1 MTSDQVFTVVQVLN
15 LIGLFQCVFV
25 LAIVILKAAD
35 IYGAAPTVAFFAALG
50 LGFGVSD
57 DLVPLVHVLIPA
69 LSYFLI
75 IQIAIARVP
84 AARHLAVLAV
94 PLLGPAAA
102 LIVVVDSGLCSVGGP
117 CPEYTTFLR
126 TFTVVAGAVVL
137 LVLWLQRGLLAQVWR
152 QHDSHDRY
160 WVVLALI
167 AFNALNLGVDLLR
180 VGEAITA
187 GEATL
192 TRAIF
197 GLTFVYLATT
207 LMFRIEP
214 NLVVLLPGLP
224 ILRRGIKL
232 TPEEQ
237 VVAIRI
243 GDLMRVDKPY
253 QRPTFSRTD
262 LARELDVSKD
272 VVSRV
277 INGAFDKSFRQ
288 LLNEH
293 RVNEAK
299 ALLVNTDLQ
308 VTAIAFDV
316 GFNSLAT
323 FNRAFKDITGLPPTG
338 FRAEGADEARA
349 DGNDPN
355 GPGANPATPNPS
367 GIRG

>member
-15 LIGLFQCVFV
+15 LIGLFQCAFV
-25 LAIVILKAAD
+25 LAIVNLKAAD

-57 DLVPLVHVLIPA
+57 DIVPLVHALIPA
-69 LSYFLI
+69 LSYFLV

-126 TFTVVAGAVVL
+126 AFTVVAGAVVL
-137 LVLWLQRGLLAQVWR
+137 LVLWLWRGLLAQVWR

-167 AFNALNLGVDLLR
+167 AFNALNLGVDLAR
-180 VGEAITA
+180 A
-187 GEATL
+187 GAMIEPGDAAFVHTV
-192 TRAIF
+192 F
-197 GLTFVYLATT
+197 GLTLIYLVTT
-207 LMFRIEP
+207 LAFRIDP
-214 NLVVLLPGLP
+214 KPIVLLPGAPL
-224 ILRRGIKL
+224 LKRSIKL
-232 TPEEQ
+232 TREEQ
-237 VVAIRI
+237 ALAKRI
-243 GDLMRVDKPY
+243 NDLMERDKLY
-253 QRPTFSRTD
+253 QEPAFSRTD
-262 LARELDVSKD
+262 LARELDTSEY

-277 INGAFDKSFRQ
+277 INSAFGKSFRQ
-288 LLNEH
+288 LLNQH

-299 ALLVNTDLQ
+299 AMLVNTDLQ
-308 VTAIAFDV
+308 VAAIAFDV
-316 GFNSLAT
+316 GFNSLAS

-338 FRAEGADEARA
+338 FRAEAADKARA
-349 DGNDPN
+349 DGNGPN
-355 GPGANPATPNPS
+355 GPGASPATPNPS
-367 GIRG
+367 QIRG